1 MMPRRISAPTRS
13 ERGGLARAASLPS
26 LFHPLGR
33 HRRPGLVGLLG
44 LVVLTS
50 LPVASSAW
58 AQATATAGSVLDHP
72 AYRSGDL
79 ETLRDVWWQEIA
91 AAPNSLE
98 SQTRLLLWRRV
109 FATRS
114 HPAVSAAEWDQLAE
128 RITENGWSRRVVEWR
143 SLEAH
148 EREGQSADPSRTARE
163 RLARGNPARWA
174 GVGPFGVAEAA
185 SLWRPLGPELFGEG
199 RFDSDTE
206 FSGSRGR
213 TVRWRE
219 VQTFDEESRVSPRQ
233 SFARSG
239 AVFFFTTSFDTDV
252 DQTLW
257 LQAVGGGSFRVWVD
271 GTEVLTVDRYRAH
284 RPSVVRRAID
294 VEAGRHRV
302 LVKCD
307 RQDFSLSWRDARGFA
322 VELQDV
328 APLDTGGAASAVA
341 GRVTPKTGD
350 VARGLASSEWYSAW
364 QAGTLA
370 DEKRWALIHVLAE
383 EGDLIRTHEVIDAIL
398 EGESDPVARA
408 QFVAPLLDVISY
420 LPANWR
426 RNQQVRWWTEALERE
441 PTHVPLGLA
450 MARHEFS
457 EDKVSEAW
465 SRVQSLRAT
474 QPRSL
479 EVLLLAERIAAE
491 RNWDA
496 ERRSALEAIEA
507 LGASEPIDNP
517 LALDRLLRHATEHG
531 LANERARWLERIRRA
546 APDPRN
552 VEAVAR
558 QWISMGRSRDDVHD
572 LVAEVAD
579 AGDSLAAHQAE
590 SQLWE
595 DLGEYPRS
603 IEVARACCALRPDDA
618 GALARLGSL
627 EWARASTLDGEARSA
642 ALARAAAAYEDALE
656 VEPGQIRWIQDLEFL
671 RGAAKEPFW
680 APYALDSAA
689 AIASPPGRD
698 RYPRASA
705 VLLIDQMVTR
715 VRVDGGGEEM
725 IHQVILLTSQEAVGE
740 YSELSVAGDV
750 ELLRVITPGG
760 EELHPTANVGGGSFT
775 LPGLAPGA
783 IIEYRTVRE
792 FDLARE
798 RDLAIGPFYFRD
810 PNATNAFHYT
820 EWTVLLPESWR
831 PRIIETELPSPRE
844 ERTVGGYRELRWAY
858 REMEHLTPE
867 FRSPPADVVLPNV
880 RIASEQSWAETIELV
895 QGNRGPA
902 HRVTPVLKQA
912 AEEICAGLDDP
923 RAKVEALYAA
933 VCDRIKTEAG
943 GSEATEI
950 WIEQGGSRDVALAG
964 LLAAAGID
972 FDWVYSAR
980 AESTRPFADWSEP
993 SANHFQFALIRV
1005 DLGGNPLYVSAAF
1018 RRAEAGRIPQ
1028 LAQGGRALAVS
1039 ATDPR
1044 LPPNWLTLPTQPR
1057 DDEARVARAR
1067 IDLRESPTRVTG
1079 SLELRMLAAS
1089 RLKDQFA
1096 GLTQFQRQSGVEG
1109 MARQAFAGAR
1119 SVRGSVLGVE
1129 ERDEPLIVR
1138 FELESGQLLDETQV
1152 GTFVRPIYFPAMLR
1166 RSFVRQGERTT
1177 QYVGDSFDTVIEVN
1191 EIELGDRYEVDRL
1204 PEDLDLVG
1212 PWGTYQVAYRRR
1224 GTTIEVRRRM
1234 ALEPFV
1240 IDADEVADL
1249 YEFCSEVDRKEGER
1263 IRLRAR

>member
-1 MMPRRISAPTRS
+1 MMARARLSPTRS
-13 ERGGLARAASLPS
+13 ARMRPARTVRVGLFA
-26 LFHPLGR
+26 
-33 HRRPGLVGLLG
+33 LVGLCA
-44 LVVLTS
+44 LTAI
-50 LPVASSAW
+50 PHAWGQAGRATDTTASI
-58 AQATATAGSVLDHP
+58 LDHP
-72 AYRSGDL
+72 AYRAGDL
-79 ETLRDVWWQEIA
+79 ETLRDEWWREILA
-91 AAPNSLE
+91 DPNSLE
-98 SQTRLLLWRRV
+98 SQARLLLWRRI

-114 HPAVSAAEWDQLAE
+114 HPAVSAAEWDRLAE

-148 EREGQSADPSRTARE
+148 EREGLSPEERRVAHA
-163 RLARGNPARWA
+163 RLARGTPSRWA
-174 GVGPFGVAEAA
+174 GVGPFGVAESA
-185 SLWRPLGPELFGEG
+185 SLWRPVGPELFGG
-199 RFDSDTE
+199 ADRFDSDTD
-206 FSGSRGR
+206 FSDSRGR

-219 VQTFDEESRVSPRQ
+219 VRTFDEESRVSPRQ
-233 SFARSG
+233 SFARPG
-239 AVFFFTTSFDTDV
+239 AVFFFTASFDTEV

-257 LQAVGGGSFRVWVD
+257 LQAVGRGSLRIWVD
-271 GTEVLTVDRYRAH
+271 GVEVLTVDRFRAH
-284 RPSVVRRAID
+284 RPSVVRRLID
-294 VEAGRHRV
+294 VDRGRHRV

-307 RQDFSLSWRDARGFA
+307 RQDFSISWRDERGFA
-322 VELQDV
+322 IELQD
-328 APLDTGGAASAVA
+328 ASPLDPGAAPEGVA
-341 GRVTPKTGD
+341 GRVTPRPGE
-350 VARGLASSEWYSAW
+350 VALGLASSEWYAAW
-364 QAGTLA
+364 RAEALSS
-370 DEKRWALIHVLAE
+370 EKRWALANVLAE
-383 EGDLIRTHEVIDAIL
+383 EGDLIRMHEVIDAVL
-398 EGESDPVARA
+398 EGENDPVARA

-441 PTHVPLGLA
+441 PTNVPVGLA
-450 MARHEFS
+450 MARHEFA
-457 EDKVSEAW
+457 EDRVQEAW
-465 SRVQSLRAT
+465 SRVQALQTT

-479 EVLLLAERIAAE
+479 ETLLLAERIAAD

-496 ERRSALEAIEA
+496 ERRRALEAIEA
-507 LGASEPIDNP
+507 LGASEEVDNP
-517 LALDRLLRHATEHG
+517 LALDRLLRQATERG
-531 LANERARWLERIRRA
+531 LAEERARWLERIRRVV
-546 APDPRN
+546 PDPRN

-558 QWISMGRSRDDVHD
+558 QWISMGRSADEVHE
-572 LVAEVAD
+572 LVAEIAD
-579 AGDSLAAHQAE
+579 ADDSLSALQAE

-595 DLGEYPRS
+595 DLGEYERS
-603 IEVARACCALRPDDA
+603 IAIARTCSAMRPDDG

-627 EWARASTLDGEARSA
+627 QWARASTLEGDERSA
-642 ALARAAAAYEDALE
+642 ALARAASAYEEALE
-656 VEPGQIRWIQDLEFL
+656 AEPGQIRWIQDLEFL
-671 RGAAKEPFW
+671 RGAVHEPFW
-680 APYALDSAA
+680 APYALDAA
-689 AIASPPGRD
+689 EAIANPPARD

-725 IHQVILLTSQEAVGE
+725 VHQVIQLTSQEAVGE
-740 YSELSVAGDV
+740 YSELSVNGDV
-750 ELLRVITPGG
+750 ELLRVITPSG

-810 PNATNAFHYT
+810 PNASNAFHYT
-820 EWTVLLPESWR
+820 EWTVLLPRDWR
-831 PRIIETELPSPRE
+831 PRIIETELPSPRQ
-844 ERTVGGYRELRWAY
+844 ERTVGDYRELRWSY

-880 RIASEQSWAETIELV
+880 RIASEQSWAETVELV
-895 QGNRGPA
+895 QGNRGPE

-912 AEEICAGLDDP
+912 AAEICAGIEDP

-950 WIEQGGSRDVALAG
+950 WIEQGGSRDVVLAG

-1005 DLGGNPLYVSAAF
+1005 DLDGGPLYVSAAF

-1119 SVRGSVLGVE
+1119 SVRGDVLGVE
-1129 ERDEPLIVR
+1129 ERDEPLVVR
-1138 FELESGQLLDETQV
+1138 FELESDQLLDSTQV

-1177 QYVGDSFDTVIEVN
+1177 RYVGDSFDTVIEVN

-1204 PEDLDLVG
+1204 PEDADLVG
-1212 PWGTYQVAYRRR
+1212 PWGTYQVSYRRR